1 MSYLTVNDISHVFL
15 SKEKAIKILDH
26 ISFEVE
32 KGEFVSILGPS
43 GCGKSTLLSIISS
56 LLTPYAG
63 TVRINGKAYDIK
75 TGEIGYM
82 LQNDYLFPWKTIK
95 ENIFLGLK
103 ILDKDT
109 DENKKRALDLLDEVG
124 LQGYENAYPRE
135 LSGGM
140 RQRVALVRTLATNP
154 SIILLDEPFSAL
166 DYQNKVKLEELVF
179 NLFRKLNTT
188 ALLVT
193 HDIEEAIAMCDR
205 VITLSNVPTNIS
217 KIFPLP
223 KEIRNSSPFESRQ
236 QSLFPSYVTSI
247 WKELEKR
254 ERIN

>member
-1 MSYLTVNDISHVFL
+1 MSYLTVNKISHVFL
-15 SKEKAIKILDH
+15 SKEKAIKILDNL
-26 ISFEVE
+26 SFQVE

-56 LLTPYAG
+56 LLTPYEG
-63 TVRINGKAYDIK
+63 TVRFNGLPYDIN

-82 LQNDYLFPWKTIK
+82 LQHDYLFPWKTIK

-103 ILDKDT
+103 ILGKDT
-109 DENKKRALDLLDEVG
+109 EENKVRTLELLEEVG

-140 RQRVALVRTLATNP
+140 RQRVALVRTLSTSP

-179 NLFRKLNTT
+179 DLFKKLNTT
-188 ALLVT
+188 AILVT
-193 HDIEEAIAMCDR
+193 HDIEEAVAMCDR
-205 VITLSNVPTNIS
+205 VITLTNVPTKIS
-217 KIFPLP
+217 KVFTLP
-223 KEIRNSSPFESRQ
+223 EELRKSSPFETRKLSQ
-236 QSLFPSYVTSI
+236 FSSLVSSI

-254 ERIN
+254 E

>member
-1 MSYLTVNDISHVFL
+1 MSYLTVNELSHVFL
-15 SKEKAIKILDH
+15 SKEKAIKILDNLT
-26 ISFEVE
+26 FQVE

-56 LLTPYAG
+56 LLTPYEG
-63 TVRINGKAYDIK
+63 TVRFNDQPYDIN

-82 LQNDYLFPWKTIK
+82 LQHDYLFPWKTIK

-103 ILDKDT
+103 ILGKASE
-109 DENKKRALDLLDEVG
+109 ENKQRALELLDEVG
-124 LQGYENAYPRE
+124 LKGYENAYPRE

-140 RQRVALVRTLATNP
+140 RQRVALVRTLSTSP

-179 NLFRKLNTT
+179 NLFKKLNTT

-193 HDIEEAIAMCDR
+193 HDIEEAVAICDR
-205 VITLSNVPTNIS
+205 VITLTNVPTKIS
-217 KIFPLP
+217 KIFTLP
-223 KEIRNSSPFESRQ
+223 DEIRNSSPFETRKKT
-236 QSLFPSYVTSI
+236 LFPSLVSSI

-254 ERIN
+254 E